1 MAFSYRRFSIAV
13 FLVVSVFFKSTRL
26 SENYYC
32 ALKGTKLESVL
43 VILVKGKLS
52 TLSGQKHLSG
62 TRKVKNKVDEMKT
75 SPLVHQCVGK
85 TSQQQY

>member
-1 MAFSYRRFSIAV
+1 M
-13 FLVVSVFFKSTRL
+13 
-26 SENYYC
+26 
-32 ALKGTKLESVL
+32 
-43 VILVKGKLS
+43 ILVKGKLS